1 MKTIYRLFAA
11 FSALSLFAAACTPV
25 EEYKPGVEDN
35 TDCYG
40 VYFSAQ
46 ETKFVRSPEEATVI
60 TFTVAREKTDGDLI
74 VPINVKDT
82 SSIFNIKPVNA
93 VFEDGQSE
101 TTISFDYA
109 RIAVGQE
116 YLVSLSIEGDEFVS
130 KYSTLPSNLDF
141 TVRVEKWNDLCVGT
155 FTMNLKRWDPFTCD
169 VRYYQS
175 DFDPSI
181 YRISMNEI
189 LDAGATSPI
198 FSDEQDTYLY
208 IEILK
213 KGDKV
218 LDNVADKDGLVNFDE
233 YHTGIIHPNYGKE
246 LLLVHP
252 ASQPENFTVAD
263 WYYNKVIQ
271 YNEDASPAV
280 IQLAPYIY
288 MKGLGGWAFNKEDN
302 AIVLV
307 FPGCTL
313 MDYSMELEAG
323 FTQDGVLPVYFN
335 LGVDVAAVKY
345 AVYEGTLNSA
355 QVTRYAGQIA
365 DGSAEGIATLPA
377 DGIAKLTLPETGV
390 YTVVAVSF
398 DAAGEAQETATAAI
412 NYVAEG
418 DNKDV
423 ELYSGLVATGKYG
436 KEYTSDNTLEYYIFG
451 QDLVDI
457 KIGLFEKGV
466 LENKYEDCV
475 KEVLASESL
484 AKEDIEAAN
493 TSSYVAVFKDCVP
506 GTEYSVLA
514 WASNGYAYAFDVAS
528 AKTTGKLV
536 VSLEDMIGVYSTSIT
551 SYYNGPLKPLQ
562 MVIEPSDDEWYNLMV
577 SSFYGIELDTPIYID
592 FDQDTNRMLFYDW
605 QPILADEEN
614 DQAILFASASDD
626 GNPIMFTITGK
637 GKFSQP
643 SGMFGLYVTDYNGT
657 KGLGWADLFTSFSA
671 TKVADLTSGASAAA
685 PASIA
690 SIEVKESAKERF
702 FPAKPSF
709 RCNYVTMDVV
719 KNEAASKTSRK
730 VEFTPSDLIVE

>member
-11 FSALSLFAAACTPV
+11 FSALSLFAAACSPV

-40 VYFSAQ
+40 VYFPAQ
-46 ETKFVRSPEEATVI
+46 ETEFVRSPEEATVI

-141 TVRVEKWNDLCVGT
+141 TVLVEKWNDLGVGT
-155 FTMNLKRWDPFTCD
+155 FTMNVDLWDPFTCA
-169 VRYYQS
+169 VRFFQS
-175 DFDPSI
+175 DLNPAI
-181 YRISMNEI
+181 YRIKMHEV
-189 LDAGATSPI
+189 LEDGTTDLI
-198 FSDEQDTYLY
+198 FSEEQNTYLY
-208 IEILK
+208 LKVLK

-218 LDNVADKDGLVNFDE
+218 FDNVADKDDLVFFDVF
-233 YHTGIIHPNYGKE
+233 HTGIINSTYNAE
-246 LLLVHP
+246 LLFVHP
-252 ASQPENFTVAD
+252 GSLSSFTVSD

-271 YNEDASPAV
+271 VKEDGSPAV
-280 IQLAPYIY
+280 IQLAPYIF
-288 MKGLGGWAFNKEDN
+288 MNGIGGWSFIDQDE
-302 AIVLV
+302 AIILVL
-307 FPGCTL
+307 PGCQL
-313 MDYSMELEAG
+313 VNYSMEIEAG
-323 FTQDGVLPVYFN
+323 YSENGVLPVKFE
-335 LGVDVAAVKY
+335 LGADVAKVKY
-345 AVYEGTLNSA
+345 AIYPGTLNSA

-398 DAAGEAQETATAAI
+398 DATGEAQETAAATI

-466 LENKYEDCV
+466 LENNYEACV
-475 KEVLASESL
+475 EEVLASESL
-484 AKEDIEAAN
+484 SEEDIEAAN

-562 MVIEPSDDEWYNLMV
+562 MVIEPSDDELYNLMV
-577 SSFYGIELDTPIYID
+577 TTFYGIELDAPIYID

-690 SIEVKESAKERF
+690 STEVKESAKERF

-730 VEFTPSDLIVE
+730 VEFTPSDLIVK

>member
-11 FSALSLFAAACTPV
+11 FSALALFAAACSPV

-40 VYFSAQ
+40 VYFPAQ
-46 ETKFVRSPEEATVI
+46 ETEFVRSPEEATVI

-141 TVRVEKWNDLCVGT
+141 TVLVEKWNDLGVGT
-155 FTMNLKRWDPFTCD
+155 FTMNVDLWDPFTCA
-169 VRYYQS
+169 VRFFQS
-175 DFDPSI
+175 DLNPAI
-181 YRISMNEI
+181 YRIKMHEV
-189 LDAGATSPI
+189 LEDGTTDLI
-198 FSDEQDTYLY
+198 FSEEQNTYLY
-208 IEILK
+208 LKVLK

-218 LDNVADKDGLVNFDE
+218 FDNVADKDDLVFFDVF
-233 YHTGIIHPNYGKE
+233 HTGIINSTYNAE
-246 LLLVHP
+246 LLFVHP
-252 ASQPENFTVAD
+252 GSLSSFTVSD

-271 YNEDASPAV
+271 VKEDGSPAV
-280 IQLAPYIY
+280 IQLAPYIF
-288 MKGLGGWAFNKEDN
+288 MNGIGGWSFIDQDE
-302 AIVLV
+302 AIILVL
-307 FPGCTL
+307 PGCQL
-313 MDYSMELEAG
+313 VNYSMEIEAG
-323 FTQDGVLPVYFN
+323 YSENGVLPVKFE
-335 LGVDVAAVKY
+335 LGADVAKVKY
-345 AVYEGTLNSA
+345 AIYPGTLNSA

-398 DAAGEAQETATAAI
+398 DATGEAQETAAATI

-466 LENKYEDCV
+466 LENNYEACV
-475 KEVLASESL
+475 EEVLASESL
-484 AKEDIEAAN
+484 SEEDIEAAN

-562 MVIEPSDDEWYNLMV
+562 MVIEPSDDELYNLMV
-577 SSFYGIELDTPIYID
+577 TTFYGIELDAPIYID

-730 VEFTPSDLIVE
+730 VEFTPSDLIVK

>member
-11 FSALSLFAAACTPV
+11 FSALALFAAACSPV

-40 VYFSAQ
+40 VYFPAQ
-46 ETKFVRSPEEATVI
+46 ETEFVRSPEEATVI

-141 TVRVEKWNDLCVGT
+141 TVLVEKWNDLGVGT
-155 FTMNLKRWDPFTCD
+155 FTMNVDLWDPFTCA
-169 VRYYQS
+169 VRFFQS
-175 DFDPSI
+175 DLNPAI
-181 YRISMNEI
+181 YRIKMHEV
-189 LDAGATSPI
+189 LEDGTTDLI
-198 FSDEQDTYLY
+198 FSEEQNTYLY
-208 IEILK
+208 FKVLK

-218 LDNVADKDGLVNFDE
+218 FDNVADKDDLVFFDVF
-233 YHTGIIHPNYGKE
+233 HTGIINSTYNAE
-246 LLLVHP
+246 LLFVHP
-252 ASQPENFTVAD
+252 GSLSSFTVSD

-271 YNEDASPAV
+271 VKEDGSPAV
-280 IQLAPYIY
+280 IQLAPYIF
-288 MKGLGGWAFNKEDN
+288 MNGIGGWSFIDQDE
-302 AIVLV
+302 AIILVL
-307 FPGCTL
+307 PGCEL
-313 MDYSMELEAG
+313 VNYSMEIEAG
-323 FTQDGVLPVYFN
+323 YSENGVLPVKFE
-335 LGVDVAAVKY
+335 LGADVAKVKY
-345 AVYEGTLNSA
+345 AIYPGTLNSA

-398 DAAGEAQETATAAI
+398 DATGEAQETATATI

-466 LENKYEDCV
+466 LENNYEACV
-475 KEVLASESL
+475 DEVLASESL
-484 AKEDIEAAN
+484 AEEDIEAAN

-536 VSLEDMIGVYSTSIT
+536 VSLEDMTGVYSTTIT
-551 SYYNGPLKPLQ
+551 SQFKGPLKPLQ
-562 MVIEPSDDEWYNLMV
+562 MVIEPSDDELYNLMV
-577 SSFYGIELDTPIYID
+577 TTFYGIELDAPIYID

-671 TKVADLTSGASAAA
+671 TKVRDLTSGASAAA

-690 SIEVKESAKERF
+690 SLEVKESAKERF

-730 VEFTPSDLIVE
+730 VEFTPSDLIVK

>member
-11 FSALSLFAAACTPV
+11 FSALSLFAAACSPV

-40 VYFSAQ
+40 VYFPAQ
-46 ETKFVRSPEEATVI
+46 ETEFVRSPEEATVI

-141 TVRVEKWNDLCVGT
+141 TVLVEKWNDLGVGT
-155 FTMNLKRWDPFTCD
+155 FTMNVYWDPFTCA
-169 VRYYQS
+169 VRFFQS
-175 DFDPSI
+175 DLNPAI
-181 YRISMNEI
+181 YRIKMHEV
-189 LDAGATSPI
+189 LEDGTSDLI
-198 FSDEQDTYLY
+198 FSEEQNTYLY
-208 IEILK
+208 LKVLK

-218 LDNVADKDGLVNFDE
+218 FDNVADKDDLVFFDVF
-233 YHTGIIHPNYGKE
+233 HTGIINSTYNAE
-246 LLLVHP
+246 LLFVHP
-252 ASQPENFTVAD
+252 GALSSFTVSD

-271 YNEDASPAV
+271 VKEDGSPAV
-280 IQLAPYIY
+280 IQLAPYIF
-288 MKGLGGWAFNKEDN
+288 MNGIGGWSFIDQDE
-302 AIVLV
+302 AIILVL
-307 FPGCTL
+307 PGCEL
-313 MDYSMELEAG
+313 VNYSMEIEAG
-323 FTQDGVLPVYFN
+323 YSENGVLPVKFE
-335 LGVDVAAVKY
+335 LGADVAKVKY
-345 AVYEGTLNSA
+345 AIYPGTLNSA

-466 LENKYEDCV
+466 LENNYEACV
-475 KEVLASESL
+475 EEVLASESL
-484 AKEDIEAAN
+484 SEEDIEAAN

-562 MVIEPSDDEWYNLMV
+562 MVIEPSDDELYNLMV
-577 SSFYGIELDTPIYID
+577 TTFYGIELDAPIYID

-671 TKVADLTSGASAAA
+671 TKVGDLTSGASAAA

-730 VEFTPSDLIVE
+730 VEFTPSDLIVK

>member
-11 FSALSLFAAACTPV
+11 FSALALFAAACSPV

-40 VYFSAQ
+40 VYFPAQ
-46 ETKFVRSPEEATVI
+46 ETEFVRSPEEATVI

-141 TVRVEKWNDLCVGT
+141 TVLVEKWNDLGVGT
-155 FTMNLKRWDPFTCD
+155 FTMNVDLWDPFTCA
-169 VRYYQS
+169 VRFFQS
-175 DFDPSI
+175 DLNPAI
-181 YRISMNEI
+181 YRIKMHEV
-189 LDAGATSPI
+189 LEDGTTDLI
-198 FSDEQDTYLY
+198 FSEEQNTYLY
-208 IEILK
+208 FKVLK

-218 LDNVADKDGLVNFDE
+218 FDNVADKDDLVFFDVF
-233 YHTGIIHPNYGKE
+233 HTGIINSTYNAE
-246 LLLVHP
+246 LLFVHP
-252 ASQPENFTVAD
+252 GSLSSFTVSD

-271 YNEDASPAV
+271 VKEDGSPAV
-280 IQLAPYIY
+280 IQLAPYIF
-288 MKGLGGWAFNKEDN
+288 MNGIGGWSFIDQDE
-302 AIVLV
+302 AIILVL
-307 FPGCTL
+307 PGCQL
-313 MDYSMELEAG
+313 VNYSMEIEAG
-323 FTQDGVLPVYFN
+323 YSENGVLPVKFE
-335 LGVDVAAVKY
+335 LGADVAKVKY
-345 AVYEGTLNSA
+345 AIYPGTLNSA

-398 DAAGEAQETATAAI
+398 DATGEAQETAAATI

-466 LENKYEDCV
+466 LENNYEACV
-475 KEVLASESL
+475 EEVLASESL
-484 AKEDIEAAN
+484 SEEDIEAAN

-577 SSFYGIELDTPIYID
+577 TTFYGIELDAPIYID

-671 TKVADLTSGASAAA
+671 TKVGDLTSGASAAA

-730 VEFTPSDLIVE
+730 VEFTPSDLIVK

>member
-11 FSALSLFAAACTPV
+11 FSALSLFAAACSPV

-40 VYFSAQ
+40 VYFPAQ
-46 ETKFVRSPEEATVI
+46 ETEFVRSPEEATVI

-141 TVRVEKWNDLCVGT
+141 TVLVEKWNDLGVGT
-155 FTMNLKRWDPFTCD
+155 FTMNVYWDPFTCA
-169 VRYYQS
+169 VRFFQS
-175 DFDPSI
+175 DLNPAI
-181 YRISMNEI
+181 YRIKMHEV
-189 LDAGATSPI
+189 LEDGTSDLI
-198 FSDEQDTYLY
+198 FSEEQNTYLY
-208 IEILK
+208 LKVLK

-218 LDNVADKDGLVNFDE
+218 FDNVADKDDLVFFDVF
-233 YHTGIIHPNYGKE
+233 HTGIINSTYNAE
-246 LLLVHP
+246 LLFVHP
-252 ASQPENFTVAD
+252 GALSSFTVSD

-271 YNEDASPAV
+271 VKEDGSPAV
-280 IQLAPYIY
+280 IQLAPYIF
-288 MKGLGGWAFNKEDN
+288 MNGIGGWSFIDQDE
-302 AIVLV
+302 AIILVL
-307 FPGCTL
+307 PGCEL
-313 MDYSMELEAG
+313 VNYSMEIEAG
-323 FTQDGVLPVYFN
+323 YSENGVLPVKFE
-335 LGVDVAAVKY
+335 LGADVAKVKY
-345 AVYEGTLNSA
+345 AIYPGTLNSA
-355 QVTRYAGQIA
+355 RVTRYAGQIA

-466 LENKYEDCV
+466 LENNYEACV
-475 KEVLASESL
+475 EEVLASESL
-484 AKEDIEAAN
+484 SEEDIEAAN

-562 MVIEPSDDEWYNLMV
+562 MVIEPSDDELYNLMV
-577 SSFYGIELDTPIYID
+577 TTFYGIELDAPIYID

-671 TKVADLTSGASAAA
+671 TKVGDLTSGASAAA

-730 VEFTPSDLIVE
+730 VEFTPSDLIVK

>member
-40 VYFSAQ
+40 VYFPAQ
-46 ETKFVRSPEEATVI
+46 ETEFVRSPEEATVI

-141 TVRVEKWNDLCVGT
+141 TVLVEKWNDLGVGT
-155 FTMNLKRWDPFTCD
+155 FTMNVDLWDPFTCA
-169 VRYYQS
+169 VRFFQS
-175 DFDPSI
+175 DLNPAI
-181 YRISMNEI
+181 YRIKMHEV
-189 LDAGATSPI
+189 LEDGTTDLI
-198 FSDEQDTYLY
+198 FSEEQNTYLY
-208 IEILK
+208 LKVLK

-218 LDNVADKDGLVNFDE
+218 FDNVADKDDLVFFDVF
-233 YHTGIIHPNYGKE
+233 HTGIINSTYNAE
-246 LLLVHP
+246 LLFVHP
-252 ASQPENFTVAD
+252 GALSSFTVSD

-271 YNEDASPAV
+271 VKEDGSPAV
-280 IQLAPYIY
+280 IQLAPYIF
-288 MKGLGGWAFNKEDN
+288 MNGIGGWSFIDQDE
-302 AIVLV
+302 AIILVL
-307 FPGCTL
+307 PGCQL
-313 MDYSMELEAG
+313 VNYSMEIEAG
-323 FTQDGVLPVYFN
+323 YSENGVLPVKFE
-335 LGVDVAAVKY
+335 LGADVAKVKY
-345 AVYEGTLNSA
+345 AIYPGTLNSA
-355 QVTRYAGQIA
+355 QVARYAGQIA
-365 DGSAEGIATLPA
+365 DGSAEGIAALPA

-466 LENKYEDCV
+466 LENNYEACV
-475 KEVLASESL
+475 EEVLASESL
-484 AKEDIEAAN
+484 SEEDIEAAN

-577 SSFYGIELDTPIYID
+577 TTFYGIELDAPIYID

-671 TKVADLTSGASAAA
+671 TKVGDLTSGASAAA

-730 VEFTPSDLIVE
+730 VEFTPSDLIVK

>member
-40 VYFSAQ
+40 VYFPAQ
-46 ETKFVRSPEEATVI
+46 ETEFVRSPEEATVI

-141 TVRVEKWNDLCVGT
+141 TVLVEKWNDLGVGT
-155 FTMNLKRWDPFTCD
+155 FTMNVDLWDPFTCA
-169 VRYYQS
+169 VRFFQS
-175 DFDPSI
+175 DLNPAI
-181 YRISMNEI
+181 YRIKMHEV
-189 LDAGATSPI
+189 LEDGTTDLI
-198 FSDEQDTYLY
+198 FSEEQNTYLY
-208 IEILK
+208 FKVLK

-218 LDNVADKDGLVNFDE
+218 FDNVADKDDLVFFDVF
-233 YHTGIIHPNYGKE
+233 HTGIINSTYNAE
-246 LLLVHP
+246 LLFVHP
-252 ASQPENFTVAD
+252 GSLSSFTVSD

-271 YNEDASPAV
+271 VKEDGSPAV
-280 IQLAPYIY
+280 IQLAPYIF
-288 MKGLGGWAFNKEDN
+288 MNGIGGWSFIDQDE
-302 AIVLV
+302 AIILVL
-307 FPGCTL
+307 PGCQL
-313 MDYSMELEAG
+313 VNYSMEIEAG
-323 FTQDGVLPVYFN
+323 YSENGVLPVKFE
-335 LGVDVAAVKY
+335 LGADVAKVKY
-345 AVYEGTLNSA
+345 AIYPGTLNSA

-398 DAAGEAQETATAAI
+398 DATGEAQETAAATI

-466 LENKYEDCV
+466 LENNYEACV
-475 KEVLASESL
+475 EEVLASESL
-484 AKEDIEAAN
+484 AEEDIEAAN

-577 SSFYGIELDTPIYID
+577 TTFYGIELDAPIYID

-690 SIEVKESAKERF
+690 SIEVKESANERF

-730 VEFTPSDLIVE
+730 VEFTPSDLIVK

>member
-11 FSALSLFAAACTPV
+11 FSALSLFAAACSPV

-40 VYFSAQ
+40 VYFPAQ
-46 ETKFVRSPEEATVI
+46 ETEFVRSPEEATVI

-141 TVRVEKWNDLCVGT
+141 TVLVEKWNDLGVGT
-155 FTMNLKRWDPFTCD
+155 FTMNVDLWDPFTCA
-169 VRYYQS
+169 VRFFQS
-175 DFDPSI
+175 DLNPAI
-181 YRISMNEI
+181 YRIKMHEV
-189 LDAGATSPI
+189 LEDGTTDLI
-198 FSDEQDTYLY
+198 FSEEQNTYLY
-208 IEILK
+208 LKVLK

-218 LDNVADKDGLVNFDE
+218 FDNVADKDDLVFFDVF
-233 YHTGIIHPNYGKE
+233 HTGIINSTYNAE
-246 LLLVHP
+246 LLFVHP
-252 ASQPENFTVAD
+252 GSLSSFTVSD
-263 WYYNKVIQ
+263 WYYNKVLQ
-271 YNEDASPAV
+271 VKEDGSPAV
-280 IQLAPYIY
+280 IQLAPYIF
-288 MKGLGGWAFNKEDN
+288 MNGIGGWSFIDQDE
-302 AIVLV
+302 AIILVL
-307 FPGCTL
+307 PGCQL
-313 MDYSMELEAG
+313 VNYSMEIEAG
-323 FTQDGVLPVYFN
+323 YSENGVLPVKFE
-335 LGVDVAAVKY
+335 LGADVAKVKY
-345 AVYEGTLNSA
+345 AIYPGTLNSA

-398 DAAGEAQETATAAI
+398 DAAGEAQETATATI

-466 LENKYEDCV
+466 LENNYEACV
-475 KEVLASESL
+475 DEVLASKSL

-562 MVIEPSDDEWYNLMV
+562 MVIEPSDDELYNLMV
-577 SSFYGIELDTPIYID
+577 TTFYGIELDAPIYID

-730 VEFTPSDLIVE
+730 VEFTPSDLIVK

>member
-11 FSALSLFAAACTPV
+11 FSALSLFAAACSPV

-40 VYFSAQ
+40 VYFPAQ
-46 ETKFVRSPEEATVI
+46 ETEFVRSPEEATVI

-141 TVRVEKWNDLCVGT
+141 TVLVEKWNDLGVGT
-155 FTMNLKRWDPFTCD
+155 FTMNVDLWDPFTCA
-169 VRYYQS
+169 VRFFQS
-175 DFDPSI
+175 DLNPAI
-181 YRISMNEI
+181 YRIKMHEV
-189 LDAGATSPI
+189 LEDGTTDLI
-198 FSDEQDTYLY
+198 FSEEQNTYLY
-208 IEILK
+208 FKVLK

-218 LDNVADKDGLVNFDE
+218 FDNVADKDDLVFFDVF
-233 YHTGIIHPNYGKE
+233 HTGIINSTYNAE
-246 LLLVHP
+246 LLFVHP
-252 ASQPENFTVAD
+252 GSLSSFTVSD

-271 YNEDASPAV
+271 VKEDGSPAV
-280 IQLAPYIY
+280 IQLAPYIF
-288 MKGLGGWAFNKEDN
+288 MNGIGGWSFIDQDE
-302 AIVLV
+302 AIILVL
-307 FPGCTL
+307 PGCQL
-313 MDYSMELEAG
+313 VNYSMEIEAG
-323 FTQDGVLPVYFN
+323 YSENGVLPVKFE
-335 LGVDVAAVKY
+335 LGADVAKVKY
-345 AVYEGTLNSA
+345 AIYPGTLNSA

-398 DAAGEAQETATAAI
+398 DATGEAQETAAATI

-466 LENKYEDCV
+466 LENNYEACV
-475 KEVLASESL
+475 EEVLASESL
-484 AKEDIEAAN
+484 SEEDIEAAN

-562 MVIEPSDDEWYNLMV
+562 MVIEPSDDELYNLMV
-577 SSFYGIELDTPIYID
+577 TTFYGIELDAPIYID

-671 TKVADLTSGASAAA
+671 TKVGDLTSGASAAA

-730 VEFTPSDLIVE
+730 VEFTPSDLIVK

>member
-40 VYFSAQ
+40 VYFPAQ
-46 ETKFVRSPEEATVI
+46 ETEFVRSPEEATVI

-141 TVRVEKWNDLCVGT
+141 TVLVEKWNDLGVGT
-155 FTMNLKRWDPFTCD
+155 FTMNVDLWDPFTCA
-169 VRYYQS
+169 VRFFQS
-175 DFDPSI
+175 DLNPAI
-181 YRISMNEI
+181 YRIKMHEV
-189 LDAGATSPI
+189 LEDGTTDLI
-198 FSDEQDTYLY
+198 FSEEQNTYLY
-208 IEILK
+208 FKVLK

-218 LDNVADKDGLVNFDE
+218 FDNVADKDDLVFFDVF
-233 YHTGIIHPNYGKE
+233 HTGIINSTYNAE
-246 LLLVHP
+246 LLFVHP
-252 ASQPENFTVAD
+252 GSLSSFTVSD

-271 YNEDASPAV
+271 VKEDGSPAV
-280 IQLAPYIY
+280 IQLAPYIF
-288 MKGLGGWAFNKEDN
+288 MNGIGGWSFIDQDE
-302 AIVLV
+302 AIILVL
-307 FPGCTL
+307 PGCQL
-313 MDYSMELEAG
+313 VNYSMEIEAG
-323 FTQDGVLPVYFN
+323 YSENGVLPVKFE
-335 LGVDVAAVKY
+335 LGADVAKVKY
-345 AVYEGTLNSA
+345 AIYPGTLNSA

-398 DAAGEAQETATAAI
+398 DAAGEAQETAAATI

-466 LENKYEDCV
+466 LENNYEACV
-475 KEVLASESL
+475 EEVLASESL
-484 AKEDIEAAN
+484 SEEDIEAAN

-577 SSFYGIELDTPIYID
+577 TTFYGIELDAPIYID

-671 TKVADLTSGASAAA
+671 TKVADLTSGTSAAA

-690 SIEVKESAKERF
+690 SIEVKDSAKERF

-730 VEFTPSDLIVE
+730 VEFTPSDLIVK

>member
-11 FSALSLFAAACTPV
+11 FSALALFAAACSPV

-40 VYFSAQ
+40 VYFPAQ
-46 ETKFVRSPEEATVI
+46 ETEFVRSPEEATVI

-141 TVRVEKWNDLCVGT
+141 TVLVEKWNDLGVGT
-155 FTMNLKRWDPFTCD
+155 FTMNVDLWDPFTCA
-169 VRYYQS
+169 VRFFQS
-175 DFDPSI
+175 DLNPAI
-181 YRISMNEI
+181 YRIKMHEV
-189 LDAGATSPI
+189 LEDGTTDLI
-198 FSDEQDTYLY
+198 FSEEQNTYLY
-208 IEILK
+208 FKVLK

-218 LDNVADKDGLVNFDE
+218 FDNVADKDDLVFFDVF
-233 YHTGIIHPNYGKE
+233 HTGIINSTYNAE
-246 LLLVHP
+246 LLFVHP
-252 ASQPENFTVAD
+252 GSLSSFTVSD

-271 YNEDASPAV
+271 VKEDGSPAV
-280 IQLAPYIY
+280 IQLAPYIF
-288 MKGLGGWAFNKEDN
+288 MNGIGGWSFIDQDE
-302 AIVLV
+302 AIILVL
-307 FPGCTL
+307 PGCEL
-313 MDYSMELEAG
+313 VNYSMEIEAG
-323 FTQDGVLPVYFN
+323 YSENGVLPVKFE
-335 LGVDVAAVKY
+335 LGADVAKVKY
-345 AVYEGTLNSA
+345 AIYPGTLNSA

-398 DAAGEAQETATAAI
+398 DATGEAQETATATI

-466 LENKYEDCV
+466 LENNYEACV
-475 KEVLASESL
+475 EEVLASESL
-484 AKEDIEAAN
+484 SEEDIEAAN

-577 SSFYGIELDTPIYID
+577 TTFYGIELDAPIYID

-690 SIEVKESAKERF
+690 STEVKESAKERF

-730 VEFTPSDLIVE
+730 VEFTPSDLIVK

>member
-11 FSALSLFAAACTPV
+11 FSALALFAAACSPV
-25 EEYKPGVEDN
+25 EEYKPGSEDDP
-35 TDCYG
+35 TCFG
-40 VYFSAQ
+40 VYFPAQ
-46 ETKFVRSPEEATVI
+46 ETAIVRSPEESTMI
-60 TFTVAREKTDGDLI
+60 SFTVARTNTEGDLI
-74 VPINVKDT
+74 VPVTVSDT

-141 TVRVEKWNDLCVGT
+141 TVLVEKWNDLGVGT
-155 FTMNLKRWDPFTCD
+155 FTMNVYWDSFTCA
-169 VRYYQS
+169 VRFFQS
-175 DFDPSI
+175 DLNPAI
-181 YRISMNEI
+181 YRIKMHEVREDGTTD
-189 LDAGATSPI
+189 LI
-198 FSDEQDTYLY
+198 FSEEQNTYLY
-208 IEILK
+208 LKVLK

-218 LDNVADKDGLVNFDE
+218 FDNVADKDDLVFFDVF
-233 YHTGIIHPNYGKE
+233 HTGIINSTYNAE
-246 LLLVHP
+246 LLFVHP
-252 ASQPENFTVAD
+252 GSLSSFTVSD

-271 YNEDASPAV
+271 VKEDGSPAV
-280 IQLAPYIY
+280 IQLAPYIF
-288 MKGLGGWAFNKEDN
+288 MNGIGGWSFIDQDE
-302 AIVLV
+302 AIILVL
-307 FPGCTL
+307 PGCQL
-313 MDYSMELEAG
+313 VNYSMEIEAG
-323 FTQDGVLPVYFN
+323 YSENGVLPVKFE
-335 LGVDVAAVKY
+335 LGADVAKVKY
-345 AVYEGTLNSA
+345 AIYPGTLNSA

-365 DGSAEGIATLPA
+365 DGSAEDIATLPA

-398 DAAGEAQETATAAI
+398 DAAGEAQETATATI

-466 LENKYEDCV
+466 LENNYEACV
-475 KEVLASESL
+475 EEVLASESL
-484 AKEDIEAAN
+484 AEEDIEAAN

-562 MVIEPSDDEWYNLMV
+562 MVIEPSDDELYNLMV
-577 SSFYGIELDTPIYID
+577 TTFYGIELDAPIYID

-605 QPILADEEN
+605 QPILAYKEK

-730 VEFTPSDLIVE
+730 VEFTPSDLIVK

>member
-11 FSALSLFAAACTPV
+11 FSALALFAAACTPV

-40 VYFSAQ
+40 VYFPAQ
-46 ETKFVRSPEEATVI
+46 ETEFVRSPEEATVI

-141 TVRVEKWNDLCVGT
+141 TVLVEKWNDLGVGT
-155 FTMNLKRWDPFTCD
+155 FTMNVDLWDPFTCA
-169 VRYYQS
+169 VRFFQS
-175 DFDPSI
+175 DLNPAI
-181 YRISMNEI
+181 YRIKMHEV
-189 LDAGATSPI
+189 LEDGTTDLI
-198 FSDEQDTYLY
+198 FSEEQNTYLY
-208 IEILK
+208 FKVLK

-218 LDNVADKDGLVNFDE
+218 FDNVADKDDLVFFDVF
-233 YHTGIIHPNYGKE
+233 HTGIINSTYNAE
-246 LLLVHP
+246 LLFVHP
-252 ASQPENFTVAD
+252 GSLSSFTVSD

-271 YNEDASPAV
+271 VKEDGSPAV
-280 IQLAPYIY
+280 IQLAPYIF
-288 MKGLGGWAFNKEDN
+288 MNGIGGWSFIDQDE
-302 AIVLV
+302 AIILVL
-307 FPGCTL
+307 PGCQL
-313 MDYSMELEAG
+313 VNYSMEIEAG
-323 FTQDGVLPVYFN
+323 YSENGVLPVKFE
-335 LGVDVAAVKY
+335 LGADVAKVKY
-345 AVYEGTLNSA
+345 AIYPGTLNSA

-398 DAAGEAQETATAAI
+398 DATGEAQETAAATI

-466 LENKYEDCV
+466 LENNYEACV
-475 KEVLASESL
+475 EEVLASESL
-484 AKEDIEAAN
+484 SEEDIEAAN

-577 SSFYGIELDTPIYID
+577 TTFYGIELDAPIYID

-690 SIEVKESAKERF
+690 STEVKESAKERF

-730 VEFTPSDLIVE
+730 VEFTPSDLIVK

>member
-40 VYFSAQ
+40 VYFPAQ
-46 ETKFVRSPEEATVI
+46 ETEFVRSPEEATVI

-141 TVRVEKWNDLCVGT
+141 TVLVEKWNDLGVGT
-155 FTMNLKRWDPFTCD
+155 FTMNVDLWDPFTCA
-169 VRYYQS
+169 VRFFQS
-175 DFDPSI
+175 DLNPAI
-181 YRISMNEI
+181 YRIKMHEV
-189 LDAGATSPI
+189 LEDGTTDLI
-198 FSDEQDTYLY
+198 FSEEQNTYLY
-208 IEILK
+208 FKVLK

-218 LDNVADKDGLVNFDE
+218 FDNVADKDDLVFFDVF
-233 YHTGIIHPNYGKE
+233 HTGIINSTYNAE
-246 LLLVHP
+246 LLFVHP
-252 ASQPENFTVAD
+252 GSLSSFTVSD

-271 YNEDASPAV
+271 VKEDGSPAV
-280 IQLAPYIY
+280 IQLAPYIF
-288 MKGLGGWAFNKEDN
+288 MNGIGGWSFIDQDE
-302 AIVLV
+302 AIILVL
-307 FPGCTL
+307 PGCEL
-313 MDYSMELEAG
+313 VNYSMEIEAG
-323 FTQDGVLPVYFN
+323 YSENGVLPVKFE
-335 LGVDVAAVKY
+335 LGADVAKVKY
-345 AVYEGTLNSA
+345 AIYPGTLNSA

-466 LENKYEDCV
+466 LENNYEACV
-475 KEVLASESL
+475 EEVLASESL
-484 AKEDIEAAN
+484 SEEDIEAAN

-562 MVIEPSDDEWYNLMV
+562 MVIEPSDDELYNLMV
-577 SSFYGIELDTPIYID
+577 TTFYGIELDAPIYID

-730 VEFTPSDLIVE
+730 VEFTPSDLIVK

>member
-11 FSALSLFAAACTPV
+11 FSALSLFAAACSPV

-40 VYFSAQ
+40 VYFPAQ
-46 ETKFVRSPEEATVI
+46 ETEFVRSPEEATVI

-141 TVRVEKWNDLCVGT
+141 TVLVEKWNDLGVGT
-155 FTMNLKRWDPFTCD
+155 FTMNVYWDPFTCA
-169 VRYYQS
+169 VRFFQS
-175 DFDPSI
+175 DLNPAI
-181 YRISMNEI
+181 YRIKMHEV
-189 LDAGATSPI
+189 LEDGTTDLI
-198 FSDEQDTYLY
+198 FSEEQNTYLY
-208 IEILK
+208 LKVLK

-218 LDNVADKDGLVNFDE
+218 FDNVADKDDLVFFDVF
-233 YHTGIIHPNYGKE
+233 HTGIINSTYNAE
-246 LLLVHP
+246 LLFVHP
-252 ASQPENFTVAD
+252 GSLSSFTVSD

-271 YNEDASPAV
+271 VKEDGSPAV
-280 IQLAPYIY
+280 IQLAPYIF
-288 MKGLGGWAFNKEDN
+288 MNGIGGWSFIDQDE
-302 AIVLV
+302 AIILVL
-307 FPGCTL
+307 PGCEL
-313 MDYSMELEAG
+313 VNYSMEIEAG
-323 FTQDGVLPVYFN
+323 YSENGVLPVKFE
-335 LGVDVAAVKY
+335 LGADVAKVKY
-345 AVYEGTLNSA
+345 AIYPGTLNSA

-398 DAAGEAQETATAAI
+398 DATGEAQETATATI

-466 LENKYEDCV
+466 LENNYEACV
-475 KEVLASESL
+475 DEVLASKSL

-577 SSFYGIELDTPIYID
+577 TTFYGIELDAPIYID

-671 TKVADLTSGASAAA
+671 TKVRDLTSGASAAA

-730 VEFTPSDLIVE
+730 VEFTPSDLIVK

>member
-11 FSALSLFAAACTPV
+11 FSALSLFAAACSPV
-25 EEYKPGVEDN
+25 EEYKPGSEDDP
-35 TDCYG
+35 TCFG
-40 VYFSAQ
+40 VYFPAQ
-46 ETKFVRSPEEATVI
+46 ETAIVRSPEESTMI
-60 TFTVAREKTDGDLI
+60 SFTVARTNTEGDLI
-74 VPINVKDT
+74 VPVTVSDT

-141 TVRVEKWNDLCVGT
+141 TVLVEKWNDLGVGT
-155 FTMNLKRWDPFTCD
+155 FTMNVYWDPFTCA
-169 VRYYQS
+169 VRFFQS
-175 DFDPSI
+175 DLNPAI
-181 YRISMNEI
+181 YRIKMHEV
-189 LDAGATSPI
+189 LEDGTTDLI
-198 FSDEQDTYLY
+198 FSEEQNTYLY
-208 IEILK
+208 LKVLK

-218 LDNVADKDGLVNFDE
+218 FDNVADKDDLVFFDVF
-233 YHTGIIHPNYGKE
+233 HTGIINSTYNAE
-246 LLLVHP
+246 LLFVHP
-252 ASQPENFTVAD
+252 GALSSFTVSD

-271 YNEDASPAV
+271 VKEDGSPAV
-280 IQLAPYIY
+280 IQLAPYIF
-288 MKGLGGWAFNKEDN
+288 MNGIGGWSFIDQDE
-302 AIVLV
+302 AIILVL
-307 FPGCTL
+307 PGCQL
-313 MDYSMELEAG
+313 VNYSMEIEAG
-323 FTQDGVLPVYFN
+323 YSENGVLPVKFE
-335 LGVDVAAVKY
+335 LGADVAKVKY
-345 AVYEGTLNSA
+345 AIYPGTLNSA

-398 DAAGEAQETATAAI
+398 DAAGEAQETATATI

-466 LENKYEDCV
+466 LENNYEACV
-475 KEVLASESL
+475 EEVLASESL
-484 AKEDIEAAN
+484 SEEDIEAAN

-562 MVIEPSDDEWYNLMV
+562 MVIEPSDDELYNLMV
-577 SSFYGIELDTPIYID
+577 TTFYGIELDAPIYID

-730 VEFTPSDLIVE
+730 VEFTPSDLIVK

>member
-11 FSALSLFAAACTPV
+11 FSALSLFAAACSPV
-25 EEYKPGVEDN
+25 EEYKPGSEDDPN
-35 TDCYG
+35 CFG
-40 VYFSAQ
+40 VYFPAQ
-46 ETKFVRSPEEATVI
+46 ETAIVRSPEESTMI
-60 TFTVAREKTDGDLI
+60 SFTVARTNTEGDLV
-74 VPINVKDT
+74 VPVTVSDT

-141 TVRVEKWNDLCVGT
+141 TVLVEKWNDLGVGT
-155 FTMNLKRWDPFTCD
+155 FTMNVDLWDPFTCA
-169 VRYYQS
+169 VRFFQS
-175 DFDPSI
+175 DLNPAI
-181 YRISMNEI
+181 YRIKMHEVREDGTTD
-189 LDAGATSPI
+189 LI
-198 FSDEQDTYLY
+198 FSEEQNTYLY
-208 IEILK
+208 LKVLK

-218 LDNVADKDGLVNFDE
+218 FDNVADKDDLVFFDVF
-233 YHTGIIHPNYGKE
+233 HTGIINSTYNAE
-246 LLLVHP
+246 LLFVHP
-252 ASQPENFTVAD
+252 GSLSSFTVSD

-271 YNEDASPAV
+271 VKEDGSPAV
-280 IQLAPYIY
+280 IQLAPYIF
-288 MKGLGGWAFNKEDN
+288 MNGIGGWSFIDQDE
-302 AIVLV
+302 AIILVL
-307 FPGCTL
+307 PGCQL
-313 MDYSMELEAG
+313 VNYSMEIEAG
-323 FTQDGVLPVYFN
+323 YSENGVLPVKFE
-335 LGVDVAAVKY
+335 LGADVAKVKY
-345 AVYEGTLNSA
+345 AIYPGTLNSA

-398 DAAGEAQETATAAI
+398 DAAGEAQETATATI

-418 DNKDV
+418 DDKDV

-466 LENKYEDCV
+466 LENKYEACV
-475 KEVLASESL
+475 DEVLASKSL

-493 TSSYVAVFKDCVP
+493 DSVFVAVFKDCVP

-536 VSLEDMIGVYSTSIT
+536 VSLEDMIGVYSTTIT
-551 SYYNGPLKPLQ
+551 SKFKGPLNPLQ

-577 SSFYGIELDTPIYID
+577 TTFYGIELDAPIYID

-614 DQAILFASASDD
+614 DQAILFASASGD

-643 SGMFGLYVTDYNGT
+643 SGMFGLFVTDYNGT

-690 SIEVKESAKERF
+690 SLEVKESAKERF

-730 VEFTPSDLIVE
+730 VEFTPSDLIVK

>member
-40 VYFSAQ
+40 VYFPAQ
-46 ETKFVRSPEEATVI
+46 ETEFVRSPEEATVI

-141 TVRVEKWNDLCVGT
+141 TVLVEKWNDLGVGT
-155 FTMNLKRWDPFTCD
+155 FTMNVDLWDPFTCA
-169 VRYYQS
+169 VRFFQS
-175 DFDPSI
+175 DLNPAI
-181 YRISMNEI
+181 YRIKMHEV
-189 LDAGATSPI
+189 LEDGTTDLI
-198 FSDEQDTYLY
+198 FSEEQNTYLY
-208 IEILK
+208 FKVLK

-218 LDNVADKDGLVNFDE
+218 FDNVADKDDLVFFDVF
-233 YHTGIIHPNYGKE
+233 HTGIINSTYNAE
-246 LLLVHP
+246 LLFVHP
-252 ASQPENFTVAD
+252 GSLSSFTVSD

-271 YNEDASPAV
+271 VKEDGSPAV
-280 IQLAPYIY
+280 IQLAPYIF
-288 MKGLGGWAFNKEDN
+288 MNGIGGWSFIDQDE
-302 AIVLV
+302 AIILVL
-307 FPGCTL
+307 PGCQL
-313 MDYSMELEAG
+313 VNYSMEIEAG
-323 FTQDGVLPVYFN
+323 YSENGVLPVKFE
-335 LGVDVAAVKY
+335 LGADVAKVKY
-345 AVYEGTLNSA
+345 AIYPGTLNSA

-398 DAAGEAQETATAAI
+398 DATGEAQETAAATI

-466 LENKYEDCV
+466 LENNYEACV
-475 KEVLASESL
+475 EEVLASESL
-484 AKEDIEAAN
+484 SEEDIEAAN

-577 SSFYGIELDTPIYID
+577 TTFYGIELDAPIYID

-690 SIEVKESAKERF
+690 SIEVKDSAKERF

-730 VEFTPSDLIVE
+730 VEFTPSDLIVK

>member
-11 FSALSLFAAACTPV
+11 FSALSLFAAACSPV
-25 EEYKPGVEDN
+25 EEYKPGSEDDP
-35 TDCYG
+35 TCFG
-40 VYFSAQ
+40 VYFPAQ
-46 ETKFVRSPEEATVI
+46 ETAIVRSPEESTMI
-60 TFTVAREKTDGDLI
+60 SFTVARTNTEGDLI
-74 VPINVKDT
+74 VPVTVSDT

-141 TVRVEKWNDLCVGT
+141 TVLVEKWNDLGVGT
-155 FTMNLKRWDPFTCD
+155 FTMNVYWDPFTCA
-169 VRYYQS
+169 VRFFQS
-175 DFDPSI
+175 DLNPAI
-181 YRISMNEI
+181 YRIKMHEV
-189 LDAGATSPI
+189 LEDGTTDLI
-198 FSDEQDTYLY
+198 FSEEQNTYLY
-208 IEILK
+208 LKVLK

-218 LDNVADKDGLVNFDE
+218 FDNVADKDDLVFFDVF
-233 YHTGIIHPNYGKE
+233 HTGIINSTYNAE
-246 LLLVHP
+246 LLFVHP
-252 ASQPENFTVAD
+252 GALSSFTVSD
-263 WYYNKVIQ
+263 WYYNKVLQ
-271 YNEDASPAV
+271 VKEDGSPAV
-280 IQLAPYIY
+280 IQLAPYIF
-288 MKGLGGWAFNKEDN
+288 MNGIGGWSFIDQDE
-302 AIVLV
+302 AIILVL
-307 FPGCTL
+307 PGCQL
-313 MDYSMELEAG
+313 VNYSMEIEAG
-323 FTQDGVLPVYFN
+323 YSENGVLPVKFE
-335 LGVDVAAVKY
+335 LGADVAKVKY
-345 AVYEGTLNSA
+345 AIYPGTLNSA

-398 DAAGEAQETATAAI
+398 DAAGEAQETATATI

-436 KEYTSDNTLEYYIFG
+436 KEDTSDNTLEYYIFG

-466 LENKYEDCV
+466 LENNYEACV
-475 KEVLASESL
+475 DEVLASKSL

-562 MVIEPSDDEWYNLMV
+562 MVIEPSDDELYNLMV
-577 SSFYGIELDTPIYID
+577 TTFYGIELDAPIYID

-730 VEFTPSDLIVE
+730 VEFTPSDLIVK

>member
-11 FSALSLFAAACTPV
+11 FSALSLFAAACSPV
-25 EEYKPGVEDN
+25 EEYKPGSEDDP
-35 TDCYG
+35 TCFG
-40 VYFSAQ
+40 VYFPAQ
-46 ETKFVRSPEEATVI
+46 ETAIVRSPEESTMI
-60 TFTVAREKTDGDLI
+60 SFTVARTNTEGDLI
-74 VPINVKDT
+74 VPVTVSDT

-141 TVRVEKWNDLCVGT
+141 TVLVEKWNDLGVGT
-155 FTMNLKRWDPFTCD
+155 FTMNVDLWDPFTCA
-169 VRYYQS
+169 VRFFQS
-175 DFDPSI
+175 DLNPAI
-181 YRISMNEI
+181 YRIKMHEVREDGTTD
-189 LDAGATSPI
+189 LI
-198 FSDEQDTYLY
+198 FSEEQNTYLY
-208 IEILK
+208 LKVLK

-218 LDNVADKDGLVNFDE
+218 FDNVADKDDLVFFDVF
-233 YHTGIIHPNYGKE
+233 HTGIINSTYNAE
-246 LLLVHP
+246 LLFVHP
-252 ASQPENFTVAD
+252 GSLSSFTVSD

-271 YNEDASPAV
+271 VKEDGSPAV
-280 IQLAPYIY
+280 IQLAPYIF
-288 MKGLGGWAFNKEDN
+288 MNGIGGWSFIDQDE
-302 AIVLV
+302 AIILVL
-307 FPGCTL
+307 PGCQL
-313 MDYSMELEAG
+313 VNYSMEIEAG
-323 FTQDGVLPVYFN
+323 YSENGVLPVKFE
-335 LGVDVAAVKY
+335 LGADVAKVKY
-345 AVYEGTLNSA
+345 AIYPGTLNSA

-365 DGSAEGIATLPA
+365 DGSAEGIAALPA

-398 DAAGEAQETATAAI
+398 DAAGEAQETATATI

-436 KEYTSDNTLEYYIFG
+436 KEDTSDNTLEYYIFG

-466 LENKYEDCV
+466 LENNYEACV
-475 KEVLASESL
+475 EEVLASESL
-484 AKEDIEAAN
+484 SEEDIEAAN

-562 MVIEPSDDEWYNLMV
+562 MVIEPSDDERYNLMV
-577 SSFYGIELDTPIYID
+577 TTFYGIELDAPIYID
-592 FDQDTNRMLFYDW
+592 FDQDTNRMLFYDR

-671 TKVADLTSGASAAA
+671 TKVRDLTSGASAAA

-730 VEFTPSDLIVE
+730 VEFTPSDLIVK

>member
-11 FSALSLFAAACTPV
+11 FSALSLFAAACSPV

-40 VYFSAQ
+40 VYFPAQ
-46 ETKFVRSPEEATVI
+46 ETEFVRSPEEATVI

-141 TVRVEKWNDLCVGT
+141 TVLVEKWNDLGVGT
-155 FTMNLKRWDPFTCD
+155 FTMNVYWDSFTCA
-169 VRYYQS
+169 VRFFQS
-175 DFDPSI
+175 DLNPAI
-181 YRISMNEI
+181 YRIKMHEVREDGTTD
-189 LDAGATSPI
+189 LI
-198 FSDEQDTYLY
+198 FSEEQNTYLY
-208 IEILK
+208 LKVLK

-218 LDNVADKDGLVNFDE
+218 FDNVADKDDLVFFDVF
-233 YHTGIIHPNYGKE
+233 HTGIINSTYNAE
-246 LLLVHP
+246 LLFVHP
-252 ASQPENFTVAD
+252 GSLSSFTVSD

-271 YNEDASPAV
+271 VKEDGSPAV
-280 IQLAPYIY
+280 IQLAPYIF
-288 MKGLGGWAFNKEDN
+288 MNGIGGWSFIDQDE
-302 AIVLV
+302 AIILVL
-307 FPGCTL
+307 PGCQL
-313 MDYSMELEAG
+313 VNYSMEIEAG
-323 FTQDGVLPVYFN
+323 YSENGVLPVKFE
-335 LGVDVAAVKY
+335 LGADVAKVKY
-345 AVYEGTLNSA
+345 AIYPGTLSSA

-466 LENKYEDCV
+466 LENNYEACV
-475 KEVLASESL
+475 DEVLASESL
-484 AKEDIEAAN
+484 SKEDIEAAN

-536 VSLEDMIGVYSTSIT
+536 VSLEDMTGVYSTTIT
-551 SYYNGPLKPLQ
+551 SQFKGPLNPLP
-562 MVIEPSDDEWYNLMV
+562 MVIEPSDDEWHNLMV
-577 SSFYGIELDTPIYID
+577 TTFYGIELDAPIYVD

-643 SGMFGLYVTDYNGT
+643 SGMFGLFVTDYNGT

-671 TKVADLTSGASAAA
+671 TKVRDLTSGASAAA

-730 VEFTPSDLIVE
+730 VEFTPSDLIVK

>member
-11 FSALSLFAAACTPV
+11 FSALSLFAAACSPV

-40 VYFSAQ
+40 VYFPAQ
-46 ETKFVRSPEEATVI
+46 ETEFVRSPEEATVI

-141 TVRVEKWNDLCVGT
+141 TVLVEKWNDLGVGT
-155 FTMNLKRWDPFTCD
+155 FTMNVDLWDPFTCA
-169 VRYYQS
+169 VRFFQS
-175 DFDPSI
+175 DLNPAI
-181 YRISMNEI
+181 YRIKMHEV
-189 LDAGATSPI
+189 LEDGTTDLI
-198 FSDEQDTYLY
+198 FSEEQNTYLY
-208 IEILK
+208 LKVLK

-218 LDNVADKDGLVNFDE
+218 FDNVADKDDLVFFDVF
-233 YHTGIIHPNYGKE
+233 HTGIINSTYNAE
-246 LLLVHP
+246 LLFVHP
-252 ASQPENFTVAD
+252 GSLSSFTVSD

-271 YNEDASPAV
+271 VKEDGSPAV
-280 IQLAPYIY
+280 IQLAPYIF
-288 MKGLGGWAFNKEDN
+288 MNGIGGWSFIDQDE
-302 AIVLV
+302 AIILVL
-307 FPGCTL
+307 PGCQL
-313 MDYSMELEAG
+313 VNYSMEIEAG
-323 FTQDGVLPVYFN
+323 YSENGVLPVKFE
-335 LGVDVAAVKY
+335 LGADVAKVKY
-345 AVYEGTLNSA
+345 AIYPGTLNSA

-377 DGIAKLTLPETGV
+377 DDIAKFTLPETGV

-398 DAAGEAQETATAAI
+398 DAAGEAQETATATI

-466 LENKYEDCV
+466 LENNYEACV
-475 KEVLASESL
+475 EEVLASESL
-484 AKEDIEAAN
+484 SEEDIEAAN

-577 SSFYGIELDTPIYID
+577 TTFYGIELDAPIYID

-690 SIEVKESAKERF
+690 STEVKESAKDRF

-730 VEFTPSDLIVE
+730 VEFTPSDLIVK

>member
-11 FSALSLFAAACTPV
+11 FSALALFAAACTPV

-40 VYFSAQ
+40 VYFPAQ
-46 ETKFVRSPEEATVI
+46 ETAIVRSPEESTMI
-60 TFTVAREKTDGDLI
+60 SFTVARTNTEGDLI
-74 VPINVKDT
+74 VPVTVSDT

-141 TVRVEKWNDLCVGT
+141 TVLVEKWNDLGVGT
-155 FTMNLKRWDPFTCD
+155 FTMNVYWDPFTCA
-169 VRYYQS
+169 VRFFQS
-175 DFDPSI
+175 DLNPAI
-181 YRISMNEI
+181 YRIKMHEV
-189 LDAGATSPI
+189 LEDGTTDLI
-198 FSDEQDTYLY
+198 FSEEQNTYLY
-208 IEILK
+208 LKVLK

-218 LDNVADKDGLVNFDE
+218 FDNVADKDDLVFFDVF
-233 YHTGIIHPNYGKE
+233 HTGIINSTYNAE
-246 LLLVHP
+246 LLFVHP
-252 ASQPENFTVAD
+252 GALSSFTVSD

-271 YNEDASPAV
+271 VKEDGSPAV
-280 IQLAPYIY
+280 IQLAPYIF
-288 MKGLGGWAFNKEDN
+288 MNGIGGWSFIDQDE
-302 AIVLV
+302 AIILVL
-307 FPGCTL
+307 PGCEL
-313 MDYSMELEAG
+313 VNYSMEIEAG
-323 FTQDGVLPVYFN
+323 YSENGVLPVKFE
-335 LGVDVAAVKY
+335 LGADVAKVKY
-345 AVYEGTLNSA
+345 AIYPGTLNSA

-466 LENKYEDCV
+466 LENNYEACV
-475 KEVLASESL
+475 DEVLASKSL

-562 MVIEPSDDEWYNLMV
+562 MVIEPSDDELYNLMV
-577 SSFYGIELDTPIYID
+577 TTFYGIELDAPIYID

-690 SIEVKESAKERF
+690 SIEVKDSAKERF

-730 VEFTPSDLIVE
+730 VEFTPSDLIVK

>member
-11 FSALSLFAAACTPV
+11 FSALSLFAAACSPV

-40 VYFSAQ
+40 VYFPAQ
-46 ETKFVRSPEEATVI
+46 ETEFVRSPEEATVI

-141 TVRVEKWNDLCVGT
+141 TVLVEKWNDLGVGT
-155 FTMNLKRWDPFTCD
+155 FTMNVYWDPFTCA
-169 VRYYQS
+169 VRFFQS
-175 DFDPSI
+175 DLNPAI
-181 YRISMNEI
+181 YRIKMHEV
-189 LDAGATSPI
+189 LEDGTSDLI
-198 FSDEQDTYLY
+198 FSEEQNTYLY
-208 IEILK
+208 LKVLK

-218 LDNVADKDGLVNFDE
+218 FDNVADKDDLVFFDVF
-233 YHTGIIHPNYGKE
+233 HTGIINSTYNAE
-246 LLLVHP
+246 LLFVHP
-252 ASQPENFTVAD
+252 GALSSFTVSD

-271 YNEDASPAV
+271 VKEDGSPAV
-280 IQLAPYIY
+280 IQLAPYIF
-288 MKGLGGWAFNKEDN
+288 MNGIGGWSFIDQDE
-302 AIVLV
+302 AIILVL
-307 FPGCTL
+307 PGCEL
-313 MDYSMELEAG
+313 VNYSMEIEAG
-323 FTQDGVLPVYFN
+323 YSENGVLPVKFE
-335 LGVDVAAVKY
+335 LGADVAKVKY
-345 AVYEGTLNSA
+345 AIYPGTLNSA

-466 LENKYEDCV
+466 LENNYEACV
-475 KEVLASESL
+475 EEVLASESL
-484 AKEDIEAAN
+484 SEEDIEAAN

-562 MVIEPSDDEWYNLMV
+562 MVIEPSDDELYNLMV
-577 SSFYGIELDTPIYID
+577 TTFYGIELDAPIYID

-730 VEFTPSDLIVE
+730 VEFTPSDLIVK

>member
-11 FSALSLFAAACTPV
+11 FSALSLFAAACSPV

-40 VYFSAQ
+40 VYFPAQ
-46 ETKFVRSPEEATVI
+46 ETEFVRSPEEATVI

-141 TVRVEKWNDLCVGT
+141 TVLVEKWNDLGVGT
-155 FTMNLKRWDPFTCD
+155 FTMNVDLWDPFTCA
-169 VRYYQS
+169 VRFFQS
-175 DFDPSI
+175 DLNPAI
-181 YRISMNEI
+181 YRIKMHEV
-189 LDAGATSPI
+189 LEDGTTDLI
-198 FSDEQDTYLY
+198 FSEEQNTYLY
-208 IEILK
+208 FKVLK

-218 LDNVADKDGLVNFDE
+218 FDNVADKDDLVFFDVF
-233 YHTGIIHPNYGKE
+233 HTGIINSTYNAE
-246 LLLVHP
+246 LLFVHP
-252 ASQPENFTVAD
+252 GALSSFTVSD

-271 YNEDASPAV
+271 VKEDGSPAV
-280 IQLAPYIY
+280 IQLAPYIF
-288 MKGLGGWAFNKEDN
+288 MNGIGGWSFIDQDE
-302 AIVLV
+302 AIILVL
-307 FPGCTL
+307 PGCQL
-313 MDYSMELEAG
+313 VNYSMEIEAG
-323 FTQDGVLPVYFN
+323 YSENGVLPVKFE
-335 LGVDVAAVKY
+335 LGADVAKVKY
-345 AVYEGTLNSA
+345 AIYPGTLNSA

-398 DAAGEAQETATAAI
+398 DATGEAQETAAATI

-466 LENKYEDCV
+466 LENNYEACV
-475 KEVLASESL
+475 EEVLASESL
-484 AKEDIEAAN
+484 SEEDIEAAN

-577 SSFYGIELDTPIYID
+577 TTFYGIELDAPIYID

-690 SIEVKESAKERF
+690 STEVKESAKERF

-730 VEFTPSDLIVE
+730 VEFTPSDLIVK

>member
-11 FSALSLFAAACTPV
+11 FSALSLFAAACSPV
-25 EEYKPGVEDN
+25 EEYKPGSEDDP
-35 TDCYG
+35 TCFG
-40 VYFSAQ
+40 VYFPAQ
-46 ETKFVRSPEEATVI
+46 ETAIVRSPEESTMI
-60 TFTVAREKTDGDLI
+60 SFTVARTNTEGDLI
-74 VPINVKDT
+74 VPVTVSDT

-141 TVRVEKWNDLCVGT
+141 TVLVEKWNDLGVGT
-155 FTMNLKRWDPFTCD
+155 FTMNVYWDPFTCA
-169 VRYYQS
+169 VRFFQS
-175 DFDPSI
+175 DLNPAI
-181 YRISMNEI
+181 YRIKMHEV
-189 LDAGATSPI
+189 LEDGTTDLI
-198 FSDEQDTYLY
+198 FSEEQNTYLY
-208 IEILK
+208 LKVLK

-218 LDNVADKDGLVNFDE
+218 FDNVADKDDLVFFDVF
-233 YHTGIIHPNYGKE
+233 HTGIINSTYNAE
-246 LLLVHP
+246 LLFVHP
-252 ASQPENFTVAD
+252 GSLSSFTVSD

-271 YNEDASPAV
+271 VKEDGSPAV
-280 IQLAPYIY
+280 IQLAPYIF
-288 MKGLGGWAFNKEDN
+288 MNGIGGWSFIDQDE
-302 AIVLV
+302 AIILVL
-307 FPGCTL
+307 PGCQL
-313 MDYSMELEAG
+313 VNYSMEIEAG
-323 FTQDGVLPVYFN
+323 YSENGVLPVKFE
-335 LGVDVAAVKY
+335 LGADVAKVKY
-345 AVYEGTLNSA
+345 AIYPGTLNSA

-398 DAAGEAQETATAAI
+398 DAAGEAQETATATI

-466 LENKYEDCV
+466 LENNYEACV
-475 KEVLASESL
+475 DEVLASKSL

-562 MVIEPSDDEWYNLMV
+562 MVIEPSDDELYNLMV
-577 SSFYGIELDTPIYID
+577 TTFYGIELDAPIYID

-730 VEFTPSDLIVE
+730 VEFTPSDLIVK

>member
-40 VYFSAQ
+40 VYFPAQ
-46 ETKFVRSPEEATVI
+46 ETEFVRSPEEATVI

-141 TVRVEKWNDLCVGT
+141 TVLVEKWNDLGVGT
-155 FTMNLKRWDPFTCD
+155 FTMNVYWDPFTCA
-169 VRYYQS
+169 VRFFQS
-175 DFDPSI
+175 DLNPAI
-181 YRISMNEI
+181 YRIKMHEV
-189 LDAGATSPI
+189 LEDGTTDLI
-198 FSDEQDTYLY
+198 FSEEQNTYLY
-208 IEILK
+208 LKVLK

-218 LDNVADKDGLVNFDE
+218 FDNVADKDDLVFFDVF
-233 YHTGIIHPNYGKE
+233 HTGIINSTYNAE
-246 LLLVHP
+246 LLFVHP
-252 ASQPENFTVAD
+252 GSLSSFTVSD

-271 YNEDASPAV
+271 VKEDGSPAV
-280 IQLAPYIY
+280 IQLAPYIF
-288 MKGLGGWAFNKEDN
+288 MNGIGGWSFIDQDE
-302 AIVLV
+302 AIILVL
-307 FPGCTL
+307 PGCEL
-313 MDYSMELEAG
+313 VNYSMEIEAG
-323 FTQDGVLPVYFN
+323 YSENGVLPVKFE
-335 LGVDVAAVKY
+335 LGADVAKVKY
-345 AVYEGTLNSA
+345 AIYPGTLNSA
-355 QVTRYAGQIA
+355 QVARYAGQIA
-365 DGSAEGIATLPA
+365 DGSAEGIAALPA

-398 DAAGEAQETATAAI
+398 DATGEAQETATATI

-466 LENKYEDCV
+466 LENNYEACV
-475 KEVLASESL
+475 DEVLASKSL

-562 MVIEPSDDEWYNLMV
+562 MVIEPSDDELYNLMV
-577 SSFYGIELDTPIYID
+577 TTFYGIELDAPIYID

-671 TKVADLTSGASAAA
+671 TKVGDLTSGASAAA

-690 SIEVKESAKERF
+690 SLEVKESAKERF

-730 VEFTPSDLIVE
+730 VEFTPSDLIVK

>member
-11 FSALSLFAAACTPV
+11 FSALALFAAACTPV

-40 VYFSAQ
+40 VYFPAQ
-46 ETKFVRSPEEATVI
+46 ETEFVRSPEEATVI

-141 TVRVEKWNDLCVGT
+141 TVLVEKWNDLGVGT
-155 FTMNLKRWDPFTCD
+155 FTMNVDLWDPFTCA
-169 VRYYQS
+169 VRFFQS
-175 DFDPSI
+175 DLNPAI
-181 YRISMNEI
+181 YRIKMHEV
-189 LDAGATSPI
+189 LEDGTTDLI
-198 FSDEQDTYLY
+198 FSEEQNTYLY
-208 IEILK
+208 FKVLK

-218 LDNVADKDGLVNFDE
+218 FDNVADKDDLVFFDVF
-233 YHTGIIHPNYGKE
+233 HTGIINSTYNAE
-246 LLLVHP
+246 LLFVHP
-252 ASQPENFTVAD
+252 GSLSSFTVSD

-271 YNEDASPAV
+271 VKEDGSPAV
-280 IQLAPYIY
+280 IQLAPYIF
-288 MKGLGGWAFNKEDN
+288 MNGIGGWSFIDQDE
-302 AIVLV
+302 AIILVL
-307 FPGCTL
+307 PGCQL
-313 MDYSMELEAG
+313 VNYSMEIEAG
-323 FTQDGVLPVYFN
+323 YSENGVLPVKFE
-335 LGVDVAAVKY
+335 LGADVAKVKY
-345 AVYEGTLNSA
+345 AIYPGTLNSA

-398 DAAGEAQETATAAI
+398 DATGEAQETAAATI

-466 LENKYEDCV
+466 LENNYEACV
-475 KEVLASESL
+475 EEVLASESL
-484 AKEDIEAAN
+484 SEEDIEAAN

-551 SYYNGPLKPLQ
+551 SDYNGPLKPLQ

-577 SSFYGIELDTPIYID
+577 TTFYGIELDAPIYID

-614 DQAILFASASDD
+614 DKAILFASASDD

-690 SIEVKESAKERF
+690 STEVKESAKDRF

-730 VEFTPSDLIVE
+730 VEFTPSDLIVK

>member
-11 FSALSLFAAACTPV
+11 FSALSLFAAACSPV

-40 VYFSAQ
+40 VYFPAQ
-46 ETKFVRSPEEATVI
+46 ETEFVRSPEEATVI

-141 TVRVEKWNDLCVGT
+141 TVLVEKWNDLGVGT
-155 FTMNLKRWDPFTCD
+155 FTMNVYWDPFTCA
-169 VRYYQS
+169 VRFFQS
-175 DFDPSI
+175 DLNPAI
-181 YRISMNEI
+181 YRIKMHEV
-189 LDAGATSPI
+189 LEDGTSDLI
-198 FSDEQDTYLY
+198 FSEEQNTYLY
-208 IEILK
+208 LKVLK

-218 LDNVADKDGLVNFDE
+218 FDNVADKDDLVFFDVF
-233 YHTGIIHPNYGKE
+233 HTGIINSTYNAE
-246 LLLVHP
+246 LLFVHP
-252 ASQPENFTVAD
+252 GALSSFTVSD

-271 YNEDASPAV
+271 VKEDGSPAV
-280 IQLAPYIY
+280 IQLAPYIF
-288 MKGLGGWAFNKEDN
+288 MNGIGGWSFIDQDE
-302 AIVLV
+302 AIILVL
-307 FPGCTL
+307 PGCEL
-313 MDYSMELEAG
+313 VNYSMEIEAG
-323 FTQDGVLPVYFN
+323 YSENGVLPVKFE
-335 LGVDVAAVKY
+335 LGADVAKVKY
-345 AVYEGTLNSA
+345 AIYPGTLNSA

-466 LENKYEDCV
+466 LENNYEACV
-475 KEVLASESL
+475 EEVLASESL
-484 AKEDIEAAN
+484 SEEDIEAAN

-577 SSFYGIELDTPIYID
+577 TTFYGIELDAPIYID

-671 TKVADLTSGASAAA
+671 TKVGDLTSGASAAA

-730 VEFTPSDLIVE
+730 VEFTPSDLIVK

>member
-40 VYFSAQ
+40 VYFPAQ
-46 ETKFVRSPEEATVI
+46 ETEFVRSPEEATVI

-141 TVRVEKWNDLCVGT
+141 TVLVEKWNDLGVGT
-155 FTMNLKRWDPFTCD
+155 FTMNVDLWDPFTCA
-169 VRYYQS
+169 VRFFQS
-175 DFDPSI
+175 DLNPAI
-181 YRISMNEI
+181 YRIKMHEV
-189 LDAGATSPI
+189 LEDGTTDLI
-198 FSDEQDTYLY
+198 FSEEQNTYLY
-208 IEILK
+208 FKVLK

-218 LDNVADKDGLVNFDE
+218 FDNVADKDDLVFFDVF
-233 YHTGIIHPNYGKE
+233 HTGIINSTYNAE
-246 LLLVHP
+246 LLFVHP
-252 ASQPENFTVAD
+252 GSLSSFTVSD

-271 YNEDASPAV
+271 VKEDGSPAV
-280 IQLAPYIY
+280 IQLAPYIF
-288 MKGLGGWAFNKEDN
+288 MNGIGGWSFIDQDE
-302 AIVLV
+302 AIILVL
-307 FPGCTL
+307 PGCQL
-313 MDYSMELEAG
+313 VNYSMEIEAG
-323 FTQDGVLPVYFN
+323 YSENGVLPVKFE
-335 LGVDVAAVKY
+335 LGADVAKVKY
-345 AVYEGTLNSA
+345 AIYPGTLNSA

-398 DAAGEAQETATAAI
+398 DATGEAQETAAATI

-466 LENKYEDCV
+466 LENNYEACV
-475 KEVLASESL
+475 EEVLASESL
-484 AKEDIEAAN
+484 SEEDIEAAN

-577 SSFYGIELDTPIYID
+577 TTFYGIELDAPIYID

-690 SIEVKESAKERF
+690 STEVKESAKERF

-730 VEFTPSDLIVE
+730 VEFTPSDLIVK

>member
-40 VYFSAQ
+40 VYFPAQ
-46 ETKFVRSPEEATVI
+46 ETEFVRSPEEATVI

-141 TVRVEKWNDLCVGT
+141 TVLVEKWNDLGVGT
-155 FTMNLKRWDPFTCD
+155 FTMNVYFKSFTCA
-169 VRYYQS
+169 VRFFQS
-175 DFDPSI
+175 DLNPAI
-181 YRISMNEI
+181 YRIKMHEVREDGTTD
-189 LDAGATSPI
+189 LI
-198 FSDEQDTYLY
+198 FSEEQNTYLY
-208 IEILK
+208 LKVLK

-218 LDNVADKDGLVNFDE
+218 FDNVADKDDLVFFDVF
-233 YHTGIIHPNYGKE
+233 HTGIINSTYNAE
-246 LLLVHP
+246 LLFVHP
-252 ASQPENFTVAD
+252 GSLSSFTVSD

-271 YNEDASPAV
+271 VKEDGSPAV
-280 IQLAPYIY
+280 IQLAPYIF
-288 MKGLGGWAFNKEDN
+288 MNGIGGWSFIDQDE
-302 AIVLV
+302 AIILVL
-307 FPGCTL
+307 PGCQL
-313 MDYSMELEAG
+313 VNYSMEIEAG
-323 FTQDGVLPVYFN
+323 YSENGVLPVKFE
-335 LGVDVAAVKY
+335 LGADVAKVKY
-345 AVYEGTLNSA
+345 AIYPGTLNSA

-398 DAAGEAQETATAAI
+398 DATGEAQETAAATI

-436 KEYTSDNTLEYYIFG
+436 KEDTSDNTLEYYIFG

-466 LENKYEDCV
+466 LENNYEACV
-475 KEVLASESL
+475 EEVLASESL
-484 AKEDIEAAN
+484 SEEDIEAAN

-577 SSFYGIELDTPIYID
+577 TTFYGIELDAPIYID

-671 TKVADLTSGASAAA
+671 TKVGDLTSGASAAA

-730 VEFTPSDLIVE
+730 VEFTPSDLIVK

>member
-40 VYFSAQ
+40 VYFPAQ
-46 ETKFVRSPEEATVI
+46 ETEFVRSPEEATVI

-141 TVRVEKWNDLCVGT
+141 TVLVEKWNDLGVGT
-155 FTMNLKRWDPFTCD
+155 FTMNVDLWDPFTCA
-169 VRYYQS
+169 VRFFQS
-175 DFDPSI
+175 DLNPAI
-181 YRISMNEI
+181 YRIKMHEV
-189 LDAGATSPI
+189 LEDGTTDLI
-198 FSDEQDTYLY
+198 FSEEQNTYLY
-208 IEILK
+208 FKVLK

-218 LDNVADKDGLVNFDE
+218 FDNVADKDDLVFFDVF
-233 YHTGIIHPNYGKE
+233 HTGIINSTYNAE
-246 LLLVHP
+246 LLFVHP
-252 ASQPENFTVAD
+252 GSLSSFTVSD

-271 YNEDASPAV
+271 VKEDGSPAV
-280 IQLAPYIY
+280 IQLAPYIF
-288 MKGLGGWAFNKEDN
+288 MNGIGGWSFIDQDE
-302 AIVLV
+302 AIILVL
-307 FPGCTL
+307 PGCQL
-313 MDYSMELEAG
+313 VNYSMEIEAG
-323 FTQDGVLPVYFN
+323 YSENGVLPVKFE
-335 LGVDVAAVKY
+335 LGADVAKVKY
-345 AVYEGTLNSA
+345 AIYPGTLNSA

-398 DAAGEAQETATAAI
+398 DATGEAQETAAATI

-466 LENKYEDCV
+466 LENNYEACV
-475 KEVLASESL
+475 EEVLASESL
-484 AKEDIEAAN
+484 AEEDIEAAN

-577 SSFYGIELDTPIYID
+577 TTFYGIELDAPIYID

-671 TKVADLTSGASAAA
+671 TKVGDLTSGASAAA

-730 VEFTPSDLIVE
+730 VEFTPSDLIVK

>member
-11 FSALSLFAAACTPV
+11 FSALALFAAACSPV

-40 VYFSAQ
+40 VYFPAQ
-46 ETKFVRSPEEATVI
+46 ETEFVRSPEEATVI

-141 TVRVEKWNDLCVGT
+141 TVLVEKWNDLGVGT
-155 FTMNLKRWDPFTCD
+155 FTMNVFFDPFTCN

-175 DFDPSI
+175 DLNPAI
-181 YRISMNEI
+181 YRIKMHEV
-189 LDAGATSPI
+189 LEDGTTDLI
-198 FSDEQDTYLY
+198 FSEEQNTYLY
-208 IEILK
+208 LKVLK

-218 LDNVADKDGLVNFDE
+218 FDNVADKDDLVFFDVF
-233 YHTGIIHPNYGKE
+233 HTGIINSTYNAE
-246 LLLVHP
+246 LLFVHP
-252 ASQPENFTVAD
+252 GSLSSFTVSD

-271 YNEDASPAV
+271 VKEDGSPAV
-280 IQLAPYIY
+280 IQLAPYIF
-288 MKGLGGWAFNKEDN
+288 MNGIGGWSFIDQDE
-302 AIVLV
+302 AIILVL
-307 FPGCTL
+307 PGCEL
-313 MDYSMELEAG
+313 VNYSMEIEAG
-323 FTQDGVLPVYFN
+323 YSENGVLPVKFE
-335 LGVDVAAVKY
+335 LGADVAKVKY
-345 AVYEGTLNSA
+345 AIYPGTLNSA

-365 DGSAEGIATLPA
+365 DGSAEGIAALPA

-398 DAAGEAQETATAAI
+398 DATGEAQETATATI

-466 LENKYEDCV
+466 LENNYEACV
-475 KEVLASESL
+475 EEVLASESL
-484 AKEDIEAAN
+484 AEEDIEAAN

-577 SSFYGIELDTPIYID
+577 TTFYGIELDAPIYID

-671 TKVADLTSGASAAA
+671 TKVGDLTSGASAAA

-690 SIEVKESAKERF
+690 STEVKESAKERF

-730 VEFTPSDLIVE
+730 VEFTPSDLIVK

>member
-11 FSALSLFAAACTPV
+11 FSALSLFAAACSPV

-40 VYFSAQ
+40 VYFPAQ
-46 ETKFVRSPEEATVI
+46 ETEFVRSPEEATVI

-141 TVRVEKWNDLCVGT
+141 TVLVEKWIDMGVGT
-155 FTMNLKRWDPFTCD
+155 FTMSVFWDPFTCN

-175 DFDPSI
+175 DLNPSI

-208 IEILK
+208 IKALK
-213 KGDKV
+213 KGES
-218 LDNVADKDGLVNFDE
+218 LFGNVADQDGLVYFDV
-233 YHTGIIHPNYGKE
+233 YYTGVIHPNYGEE

-252 ASQPENFTVAD
+252 ASLSSFTVAD

-280 IQLAPYIY
+280 IQLAPYIF
-288 MKGLGGWAFNKEDN
+288 MNGIGGWPFIDQDQ

-313 MDYSMELEAG
+313 VDYSMELEAG
-323 FTQDGVLPVYFN
+323 FTQDGVLPVYFD

-398 DAAGEAQETATAAI
+398 DAAGEAQETATATI

-436 KEYTSDNTLEYYIFG
+436 KEDTSDNTLEYYIFG

-466 LENKYEDCV
+466 LENNYEDCV

-484 AKEDIEAAN
+484 AEEDIEAAN

-536 VSLEDMIGVYSTSIT
+536 VSLEDMTGVYSTSIT
-551 SYYNGPLKPLQ
+551 SYFNGPLEPLP

-577 SSFYGIELDTPIYID
+577 TTFYGIELDAPIYID

-605 QPILADEEN
+605 QLILADEEN
-614 DQAILFASASDD
+614 DQAALFASASDD

-657 KGLGWADLFTSFSA
+657 KGLGWLDLFTSFSA
-671 TKVADLTSGASAAA
+671 TKVRDLTSGASAAA

-690 SIEVKESAKERF
+690 SLEVKESAKERF

-730 VEFTPSDLIVE
+730 VEFTPSDLIVK